1 LHALETAEQAM
12 FFRRPGTPLQ
22 VPEMLIEAGIELVEV
37 VVTLRPAKS
46 RFAAPGMH
54 VVMVVEVT
62 SYTVEVDAVIV
73 TVEVV
78 VGITVVMGEVN
89 CAVEVVVAVLMPR
102 KVEQKGEADG

>member
-1 LHALETAEQAM
+1 LYALETAEQAM